1 MLARTIRPIALLL
14 LIFALLHPAG
24 AEAQGRRLIRDAE
37 IEDTIRAYAAPIFQQ
52 AGLQPQGI
60 DIYLIQDRSLNAF
73 VSGGRKIFIHT
84 GLLTRAESPLQVIG
98 VIAHETGHII
108 GGHLVG
114 RRQEMKNAQITTWA
128 SYVLGI
134 GAAIA
139 SGQPGAGVAIIS
151 GGQDLALKGLL
162 AYSRGQEQ
170 AADQAGVRLLD
181 ANGMSAR
188 GLLDFMRILE
198 GQEILLSSNQDPY
211 LRTHPLTQD
220 RIAFLKDVVQKSR
233 FSNSPEPPVLV
244 AAHARMRAKLIGFLQ
259 PLPRVFRYF
268 PDTDNSVAGRYARA
282 IAYYRRPNLK
292 KALPLIDGLLS
303 DFPTDPF
310 FHELKGQMLFENGR
324 LAEALPAYEAAVEL
338 RPRSALLRLGLA
350 QVQIE
355 LNDPQLNDS
364 AAENLEILLQ
374 REPSNSFA
382 WRLSATA
389 YGRRGDKGMT
399 ALSLAEY
406 ALARGSLGEARQ
418 QSVRAQKILAE
429 YSPAWLRA
437 QDVENLAQRRQKKR
451 KQ

>member
-1 MLARTIRPIALLL
+1 MLARTTNLIAFLL
-14 LIFALLHPAG
+14 LILAMLHPSG

-84 GLLTRAESPLQVIG
+84 GLLTRAETPLQVIG
-98 VIAHETGHII
+98 VIAHETGHIV
-108 GGHLVG
+108 GGHIVG
-114 RRQEMKNAQITTWA
+114 RQQEIKNAQITTFA
-128 SYVLGI
+128 SYLLGI

-162 AYSRGQEQ
+162 SYSRGQEQ
-170 AADQAGVRLLD
+170 AADQAGVRLLE
-181 ANGMSAR
+181 ANGLSPR
-188 GLLDFMRILE
+188 GILDFMKILE
-198 GQEILLSSNQDPY
+198 GQEILLATNQDPY
-211 LRTHPLTQD
+211 LRSHPLTQD
-220 RIAFLKDVVQKSR
+220 RIVFLENVVQKSR
-233 FSNSPEPPVLV
+233 FSNSPAPVELV
-244 AAHARMRAKLIGFLQ
+244 AAHARMRAKLIGFLE
-259 PLPRVFRYF
+259 PLARVFQHF
-268 PDTDNSVAGRYARA
+268 PKTDNSVAARYARA
-282 IAYYRRPNLK
+282 IAYYRQPDLK

-303 DFPTDPF
+303 DFPQDPF

-338 RPRSALLRLGLA
+338 RSRSAILRLGLA

-355 LNDPQLNDS
+355 LNDVELNDR
-364 AAENLEILLQ
+364 AVENLEAALR
-374 REPSNSFA
+374 REPGNGFA

-406 ALARGSLGEARQ
+406 ALASGRLGEARQ

-429 YSPAWLRA
+429 YSPGWLRA
-437 QDVENLAQRRQKKR
+437 QDVDNLAERLQKKQ
-451 KQ
+451 K